1 MDNIVVEGTT
11 IVNAAHGGLVINM
24 KRGDSLG
31 NLRAVLRHYG
41 AYFNPER
48 DFDRLYVSFD
58 TADKAPVFF
67 TTPGHNADAL
77 KLETLFHSNKP
88 DGKVFVLALLF
99 ALPHPVH
106 DFQCQQ
112 QTNIAVE
119 VTTIVNAAHGEFKI
133 NMKSGESLGD
143 LRAVLGQY
151 YNNTRRNFDRLFVS
165 FDTAAKAPVLFT
177 TRAHNADDMRLGT
190 LLHSDKPDGKVFV
203 LALKYSTPHPVH
215 DAQGC

>member
-1 MDNIVVEGTT
+1 MDNIVVEVTT
-11 IVNAAHGGLVINM
+11 IVNAALGELVINM

-31 NLRAVLRHYG
+31 DVRAALGPCANNNMR
-41 AYFNPER
+41 R
-48 DFDRLYVSFD
+48 SFDSLFVSFE
-58 TADKAPVFF
+58 TADKALVFF
-67 TTPGHNADAL
+67 TTPTHNVDDRR
-77 KLETLFHSNKP
+77 LETLLHSNKP
-88 DGKVFVLALLF
+88 GGKVSVIAIVFSAPCHRV
-99 ALPHPVH
+99 P
-106 DFQCQQ
+106 DS
-112 QTNIAVE
+112 NIVVE
-119 VTTIVNAAHGEFKI
+119 VTTIINAAHGELKVF
-133 NMKSGESLGD
+133 MKSGESLGK

-151 YNNTRRNFDRLFVS
+151 YSNTGRDFDRLFVS